1 MIMYQYNFVL
11 STFTS
16 SFRGNFSHLKRSF
29 KTLYSLRK
37 IQSASRVPRKLI
49 LRVRTAKWQMSIQI
63 GSCFGMSYVFSPH
76 TLGKLL
82 NNNIN
87 DKIICIFLHFVL
99 SHMKKPWFV
108 IG

>member
-16 SFRGNFSHLKRSF
+16 SFRGNFSHLKRSQ
-29 KTLYSLRK
+29 LHISLRK

-63 GSCFGMSYVFSPH
+63 GSCFGMRRSE
-76 TLGKLL
+76 GL
-82 NNNIN
+82 NCL
-87 DKIICIFLHFVL
+87 KFRQFA
-99 SHMKKPWFV
+99 
-108 IG
+108 